1 MEVSSNT
8 DIIMDINIIIS
19 TLQRKVSEL
28 TLANIM
34 LEAKALDLQ
43 NQLNTINQDQSSE
56 NAINGNEDQTKELD
70 NPERDTID
78 K

>member
-1 MEVSSNT
+1 
-8 DIIMDINIIIS
+8 MDINIIIA

-34 LEAKALDLQ
+34 LEAKTLDLQ

-70 NPERDTID
+70 NPERDTD
-78 K
+78 

>member
-1 MEVSSNT
+1 
-8 DIIMDINIIIS
+8 MDINIIIA

-34 LEAKALDLQ
+34 LEAKTLDLQ

-56 NAINGNEDQTKELD
+56 NAINGNEDQTKEFDNSQLD
-70 NPERDTID
+70 TDN

>member
-1 MEVSSNT
+1 
-8 DIIMDINIIIS
+8 MDINIIIA

-34 LEAKALDLQ
+34 LEAKTLDLQ

-56 NAINGNEDQTKELD
+56 NAINGNEDQTKEFD
-70 NPERDTID
+70 NPERDTD
-78 K
+78 